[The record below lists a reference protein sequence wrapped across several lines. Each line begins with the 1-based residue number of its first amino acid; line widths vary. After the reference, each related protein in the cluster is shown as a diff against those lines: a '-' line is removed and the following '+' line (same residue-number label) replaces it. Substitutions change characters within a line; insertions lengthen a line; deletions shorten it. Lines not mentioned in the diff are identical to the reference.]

1 MPRTRRLISNRGDRT
16 VPASALSFTRRLC
29 PAPESICRLD
39 KEGPAPLSIF
49 YADLTKYRSVLVEAK
64 AMLDVIFI
72 VAGVGFFILSAGYV
86 ALCDQL

>member
-1 MPRTRRLISNRGDRT
+1 MRRLY
-16 VPASALSFTRRLC
+16 A
-29 PAPESICRLD
+29 APVSICGLD
-39 KEGPAPLSIF
+39 KEDPLPLSIF
-49 YADLTKYRSVLVEAK
+49 YAGLTKYRSVLVEAK